1 MENQKPSEQKNYEE
15 HRIDGFKIFLAI
27 LAIILVISNV
37 ITVYFLLN
45 KNKQPENTNQNTNNN
60 IVVNENNINDDINT
74 DLPTEEI
81 LVDWYTQPI
90 AINVEEFFG
99 ADKIALNKKENPDF
113 TILEVSSIEKVG
125 QVKTGAY
132 AGDNLYAVLIQ
143 EMGTTKLHA
152 IKHNDDVLIFNN
164 QIDYNRCADNAY
176 KYLCTDINTT
186 IQNLETPETIEIAN
200 SNLQLIKKEWQY
212 YQKFSELEN
221 IEKLFEYAPGKY
233 IYQEKFPNSKNL
245 NYLATAEDQSIRLYE
260 LKLDFLGTE
269 GESSQYL
276 GQIPNTLDITWS
288 DGTKNS
294 EEFLQETYRN
304 SQSYAY
310 YIKGLEDLKI
320 TGQTKT
326 GKPIYELKN
335 PNFKEISADTEN
347 IFEKMYNSIYTPAGQ
362 ETPFAEFLKQHPI
375 IFWQDPFGNFLEFR
389 NAEFMPA
396 AEFGKPVIY
405 LYPEKT
411 TDVSVKVSPNKGLT
425 ITEPAYNN
433 GWLVKAYPDG
443 NLYNYNDQKNY
454 PYLFWEG
461 RGINYQIPKDGFVVA
476 KNDIRKFLVEKL
488 SEQGLIAKEYNEF
501 IDFWAPKM
509 TEQAYYFITF
519 MPQADFDKLAPLE
532 ISPRPDTIIRVF
544 MDYRPLNEII
554 KVKTPVFK
562 TPARNGFTVVEWGGA
577 LHN

>member
-1 MENQKPSEQKNYEE
+1 MQNQNTSEQTNYEKPKS
-15 HRIDGFKIFLAI
+15 DGFKIFLTI

-37 ITVYFLLN
+37 VTVYFLLT
-45 KNKQPENTNQNTNNN
+45 KEKKLDNTNQNTNN
-60 IVVNENNINDDINT
+60 IVVNENNFNEDIKT

-81 LVDWYTQPI
+81 LVDWHTQ
-90 AINVEEFFG
+90 AVGVSAEEFFG
-99 ADKIALNKKENPDF
+99 ANKIALNKEQDSYS
-113 TILEVSSIEKVG
+113 ILEAISTIEKIG

-143 EMGTTKLHA
+143 EMGLTKLHA
-152 IKHNDDVLIFNN
+152 IKHDDEVLIFNN
-164 QIDYNRCADNAY
+164 QEDYDRCAENYY
-176 KYLCTDINTT
+176 KYLCVDINTT
-186 IQNLETPETIEIAN
+186 IQNLETPETIEIVN

-212 YQKFSELEN
+212 YQKFNELEN
-221 IEKLFEYAPGKY
+221 IERLFEYAPEKY
-233 IYQEKFPNSKNL
+233 VYQEKSPNSKNL
-245 NYLATAEDQSIRLYE
+245 NYIAIAEDQTIRLYE
-260 LKLDFLGTE
+260 LQLNFLGAE
-269 GESSQYL
+269 GEFAQYM
-276 GQIPNTLDITWS
+276 GQIPNVLDITWS
-288 DGTKNS
+288 NGTKNS

-326 GKPIYELKN
+326 GETIYELKN
-335 PNFKEISADTEN
+335 QNTKENSADTEN
-347 IFEKMYNSIYTPAGQ
+347 IFEKMYNSIYTPDDQ
-362 ETPFAEFLKQHPI
+362 KISFAEFLKQHPI

-411 TDVSVKVSPNKGLT
+411 TDVSVKVFPNKGLT

-433 GWLVKAYPDG
+433 GWLVKAYPNG
-443 NLYNYNDQKNY
+443 NLYNYNDQKSY

-461 RGINYQIPKDGFVVA
+461 RGINYQMPKDGFVVA
-476 KNDIRKFLVEKL
+476 KNDVRKFLTEKL
-488 SEQGLIAKEYNEF
+488 SQQGLIANEYNEF
-501 IDFWAPKM
+501 IEFWAPKM
-509 TEQAYYFITF
+509 TEQPYYFVTF
-519 MPQADFDKLAPLE
+519 MPQADFDKLVPLE
-532 ISPRPDTIIRVF
+532 ISPQPDTIIRVF

-554 KVKTPVFK
+554 KVKAPVFK

>member
-1 MENQKPSEQKNYEE
+1 MQNQNTPEQTNYEKPKS
-15 HRIDGFKIFLAI
+15 DGFKIFLAV
-27 LAIILVISNV
+27 LAVILVVSNLV
-37 ITVYFLLN
+37 TVYFLLN
-45 KNKQPENTNQNTNNN
+45 KNKKIDNTNQNTNN
-60 IVVNENNINDDINT
+60 IVINENNFNDDINT

-81 LVDWYTQPI
+81 LIDWYTQPI
-90 AINVEEFFG
+90 TISTEEFFG
-99 ADKIALNKKENPDF
+99 ADKIALNKKQSPY
-113 TILEVSSIEKVG
+113 TILEVISSIEKVG
-125 QVKTGAY
+125 QVKTGTY
-132 AGDNLYAVLIQ
+132 SGDNLYTVLIE
-143 EMGTTKLHA
+143 EMGSTKLQA
-152 IKHNDDVLIFNN
+152 IKHNNDVLIFNN
-164 QIDYNRCADNAY
+164 QIDYNRCAENPY
-176 KYLCTDINTT
+176 KLLCTDIDLT
-186 IQNLETPETIEIAN
+186 IQNLETPEIIEIAD

-221 IEKLFEYAPGKY
+221 IERLFEYSPGKY
-233 IYQEKFPNSKNL
+233 VYQEKFPNSKSL
-245 NYLATAEDQSIRLYE
+245 NYLATAEDRTIRLYE
-260 LKLDFLGTE
+260 LKLDFLGAE

-326 GKPIYELKN
+326 GDPIYELKN
-335 PNFKEISADTEN
+335 TDFKENPADTEN
-347 IFEKMYNSIYTPAGQ
+347 IFKKMYNSIYTPDGQ
-362 ETPFAEFLKQHPI
+362 EIPFTEFLKQHPI

-411 TDVSVKVSPNKGLT
+411 IDVSVKVSPNKGLT

-433 GWLVKAYPDG
+433 GWLVKAYPSG
-443 NLYNYNDQKNY
+443 NLYNYNDKKTY

-461 RGINYQIPKDGFVVA
+461 RGLNYQMPKEGFVVS
-476 KNDIRKFLVEKL
+476 KDDIRQFLVEKL
-488 SEQGLIAKEYNEF
+488 SQQGLIAKEYNEF
-501 IDFWAPKM
+501 IEFWAPKM
-509 TEQAYYFITF
+509 TEKPYYFITF
-519 MPQADFDKLAPLE
+519 MPQAKFDKLAPLK
-532 ISPRPDTIIRVF
+532 ISPQPDTIIRVF
-544 MDYRPLNEII
+544 MDYRPLNEVI
-554 KVKTPVFK
+554 KVKPQVFK
-562 TPARNGFTVVEWGGA
+562 APIRNGFTVVEWGGA